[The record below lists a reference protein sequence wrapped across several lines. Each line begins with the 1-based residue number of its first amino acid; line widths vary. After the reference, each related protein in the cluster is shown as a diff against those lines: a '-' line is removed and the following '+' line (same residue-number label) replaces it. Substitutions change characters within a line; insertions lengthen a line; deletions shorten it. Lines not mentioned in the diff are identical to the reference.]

1 MREAMFYRQLSEG
14 RVACDL
20 CHHRCIIPD
29 GRRGRCGVRE
39 NEGGRLY
46 SLNYGKTI
54 SVAADPIE
62 KKPLHDFMPGTK
74 TYSLAAE
81 GCNMRCAWCQNWEIS
96 QRIHSEDAAIRG
108 ARITPPDHVRK
119 AFEWGCRSISYT
131 YSEPTVFIEY
141 ALDIMIKAKSTGLA
155 NIWVTNGFM
164 TSQALEELLPYLDAA
179 NVDLKTFDDGVYRR
193 YCDGRL
199 APVLETIRTLHRT
212 GVHVEVTTLIVPG
225 VNDDESQL
233 RQIAAF
239 IATELGAQVPWH
251 ISRFFPS
258 WNLADRPPTPIE
270 TIHDAERWG
279 REAGLRRILVGNVLR

>member
-1 MREAMFYRQLSEG
+1 MFYRQLSEG

-108 ARITPPDHVRK
+108 ARITPTDHVRK

-179 NVDLKTFDDGVYRR
+179 NVDLKAFDDGVYRR

-258 WNLADRPPTPIE
+258 WNLADRPPTSIE